1 MSFLSF
7 YFKLLL
13 KHNYFE
19 LSSEK
24 SQLDEL
30 IKQLTLK
37 IEQLDKELNESLI
50 YITSLQTER
59 EKITV
64 FFQNKL

>member
-7 YFKLLL
+7 YFKLFLN
-13 KHNYFE
+13 HNFFE

-24 SQLDEL
+24 SQLDKF

-37 IEQLDKELNESLI
+37 IEQLDKELNETLI

-59 EKITV
+59 AKNTRLLSE
-64 FFQNKL
+64 